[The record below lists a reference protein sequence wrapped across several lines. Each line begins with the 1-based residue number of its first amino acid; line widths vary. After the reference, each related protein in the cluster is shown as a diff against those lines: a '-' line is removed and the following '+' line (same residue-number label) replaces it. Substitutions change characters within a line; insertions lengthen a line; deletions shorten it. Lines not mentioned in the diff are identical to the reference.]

1 MPDRDWFEANG
12 CELTRPDIRIFFAVF
27 QMSNGNPCR
36 ECNCKSTCPAWAKMQ
51 SGASVQPTRHGS
63 GHPLCPKCKSPVNLD
78 KAKRLRGG
86 KCVCGQVMV
95 E

>member
-1 MPDRDWFEANG
+1 MPSREWLEQNG
-12 CELTRPDIRIFFAVF
+12 CELTRPDPRMLMLVY

-36 ECNCKSTCPAWAKMQ
+36 ECNCKSTCPAWKLLQ
-51 SGASVQPTRHGS
+51 SNAGIPIRHGS
-63 GHPLCPKCKSPVNLD
+63 GHPRCPKCQSPVNLD

-86 KCVCGQVMV
+86 KCVCGQQMV